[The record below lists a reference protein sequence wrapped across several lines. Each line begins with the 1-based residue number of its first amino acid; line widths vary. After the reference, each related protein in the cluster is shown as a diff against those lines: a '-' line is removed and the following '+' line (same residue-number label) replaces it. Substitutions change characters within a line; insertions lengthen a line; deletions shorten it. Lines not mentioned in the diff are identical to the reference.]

1 MRLSEKF
8 QVCGIPSLVVL
19 TSSCDVLTMDGVEEV
34 QSVSDEALQ
43 LWSQGKCVFWTR
55 PPSEGEHVWEGITC
69 TLCHMYPLV
78 GTRRGCTHQGCNI
91 NLCDACI
98 SNNKHEHP
106 LAEYLI
112 PKKHYSLEQIFASVP
127 HLLGPNNEEQI
138 ETRTLWK
145 DDVKSIGIYFSAD
158 SCPPGRDITSTLAQY
173 YTEAQASRHPF
184 QLVFVSAD
192 EDETSFNKCRA
203 RMPWPAV
210 PFNAGALFELYFER
224 RGIPSLVIVSADGNI
239 LTRRGQRYV
248 SNKGVD
254 ALKAWAQG
262 ENLPPLSAD
271 DFEWWGIYCDGCN
284 VSPLVG
290 QRYYCST
297 CGNYDLCSACEK
309 KGHDHPLEL
318 IPQPKDDEH

>member
-34 QSVSDEALQ
+34 QSVSDEALR

-55 PPSEGEHVWEGITC
+55 PPSKGEHVWE
-69 TLCHMYPLV
+69 
-78 GTRRGCTHQGCNI
+78 
-91 NLCDACI
+91 
-98 SNNKHEHP
+98 
-106 LAEYLI
+106 
-112 PKKHYSLEQIFASVP
+112 
-127 HLLGPNNEEQI
+127 
-138 ETRTLWK
+138 
-145 DDVKSIGIYFSAD
+145 
-158 SCPPGRDITSTLAQY
+158 
-173 YTEAQASRHPF
+173 
-184 QLVFVSAD
+184 
-192 EDETSFNKCRA
+192 
-203 RMPWPAV
+203 
-210 PFNAGALFELYFER
+210 
-224 RGIPSLVIVSADGNI
+224 ADGNI